1 MNFNLISNLQTC
13 YEFINSNPTTVT
25 LIHYTHWPVIIIS
38 IFVGIIILLK
48 NKDLLSWILF
58 LISFFF
64 SLWAIL
70 DLIIWLNTNTIQIM
84 TAWSMFWIVNGMVAT
99 LSFYFAYVFIFK
111 RDITFWAKILLLL
124 IQLPIFILTP
134 TSLNLLGFDLINCEA
149 VENPFFLY
157 YYYTMG
163 FLTIVGILS
172 LLFIA
177 WKKIDKSFRREVVLL
192 VIGLEAFLILFYS
205 LSGIAS
211 YLDNYNIEF
220 YGLFG
225 KVIFIVF
232 LAYLIV
238 RFKTF
243 NIKLIGTQA
252 LVWASIILIGSQYF
266 FIQTNINR
274 ILTGFT
280 IVLFTIVGWL
290 IVRSVKKEI
299 RQKQEIEHLL
309 KIKSEFIDIV
319 SHQLRTPV
327 SVIKGMASMLKEGD
341 LDNAPKEQRDQFIA
355 GIYEK
360 SEKLADILNDIL
372 KAAELDMDNFTFTPA
387 SIKSINLSQLVKGI
401 FDDLTSL
408 AQAKKLNYQI
418 KISPEIAS
426 LNVMTDE
433 SFLKHVFQNVTDN
446 AIKYSK
452 EGGSM
457 TVDLS
462 KEKDFF
468 ICKITD
474 SGIGIPEDQKDRLFE
489 KFFRAKNAVDA
500 HAYGTG
506 LGLFITRK
514 IVQAHP
520 GGKIWFDSV
529 VNKGT
534 TFYIK
539 LPIAKQA

>member
-1 MNFNLISNLQTC
+1 
-13 YEFINSNPTTVT
+13 
-25 LIHYTHWPVIIIS
+25 
-38 IFVGIIILLK
+38 
-48 NKDLLSWILF
+48 
-58 LISFFF
+58 
-64 SLWAIL
+64 
-70 DLIIWLNTNTIQIM
+70 M
-84 TAWSMFWIVNGMVAT
+84 TAWSMFWITNGMIAT
-99 LSFYFAYVFIFK
+99 LSFYFAYVFILK
-111 RDITFWAKILLLL
+111 KDITFSTKILLFL
-124 IQLPIFILTP
+124 IQLPILLLTP
-134 TSLNLLGFDLINCEA
+134 TTLNLLGFDLINCEA
-149 VENPFFLY
+149 IESPFFLY

-163 FLTIVGILS
+163 ALAIIGILS
-172 LLFIA
+172 LLIIS
-177 WKKIDKSFRREVVLL
+177 WRKIDKSFRKEVILL
-192 VIGLEAFLILFYS
+192 VIGLEAFLILFYF
-205 LSGIAS
+205 LSGISS
-211 YLDNYNIEF
+211 YLDNYSIEF

-225 KVIFIVF
+225 KLIFIVF

-238 RFKTF
+238 KFEVF
-243 NIKLIGTQA
+243 NIKLLATQA
-252 LVWASIILIGSQYF
+252 LVWASVILIGSQFF

-280 IVLFTIVGWL
+280 LVLSSFVGWMIIL
-290 IVRSVKKEI
+290 SVKKEI
-299 RQKQEIEHLL
+299 RQRKEIEHLL

-341 LDNAPKEQRDQFIA
+341 LDNAPKEQKDQFVA

-372 KAAELDMDNFTFTPA
+372 KAAELDMDNFAFTPA
-387 SIKSINLSQLVKGI
+387 SIKSVNLSQLVKGI
-401 FDDLTSL
+401 FGDLTSL

-418 KISPEIAS
+418 KISPDIIN

-457 TVDLS
+457 TVDLG
-462 KEKDFF
+462 KERDFI

-506 LGLFITRK
+506 LGLFITKK
-514 IVQAHP
+514 IVEAHP

>member
-1 MNFNLISNLQTC
+1 MIFDLVKNIEICFTYRSEAPL
-13 YEFINSNPTTVT
+13 T
-25 LIHYTHWPVIIIS
+25 LIYYSHISTAIVAIIIGLFVFIKNRHSLLNKLLLVLSFSFALWSMLDFIIWNWGYNS
-38 IFVGIIILLK
+38 ILTMVAWSLLPITTGII
-48 NKDLLSWILF
+48 
-58 LISFFF
+58 
-64 SLWAIL
+64 A
-70 DLIIWLNTNTIQIM
+70 
-84 TAWSMFWIVNGMVAT
+84 VA
-99 LSFYFAYVFIFK
+99 SFYFFYVFLFK
-111 RDITFWAKILLLL
+111 KDLSFIWKGLLIIPLLL
-124 IQLPIFILTP
+124 IIFLTP
-134 TSLNLLGFDLINCEA
+134 TIYNLPHFDLINCEA
-149 VENPFFLY
+149 TENIYFTTY
-157 YYYTMG
+157 YYAIGGLMM
-163 FLTIVGILS
+163 LGILLLLVFGWKKS
-172 LLFIA
+172 DNVSKIERVLMATGLELFLLLF
-177 WKKIDKSFRREVVLL
+177 L
-192 VIGLEAFLILFYS
+192 S
-205 LSGIAS
+205 LGFISS
-211 YLDNYNIEF
+211 YLDNYSIEF

-225 KVIFIVF
+225 VVIFMAF
-232 LAYLIV
+232 LSYLIV
-238 RFKTF
+238 RYKAF
-243 NIKLIGTQA
+243 NIKLVGTQA
-252 LVWASIILIGSQYF
+252 LVWTSVILLGSQLSFVKTDINKTLTIITLVF
-266 FIQTNINR
+266 FS
-274 ILTGFT
+274 
-280 IVLFTIVGWL
+280 IVGWL
-290 IVRSVKKEI
+290 IIRSVKKEI
-299 RQKQEIEHLL
+299 RQKEEIEHLL

-341 LDNAPKEQRDQFIA
+341 LDNAPKEQRDQFVA

-387 SIKSINLSQLVKGI
+387 SIKSVSLQQLVKGI

-418 KISPEIAS
+418 KISPEVS
-426 LNVMTDE
+426 NLNVMTDE

-457 TVDLS
+457 TVDLG

-514 IVQAHP
+514 IVEAHP
-520 GGKIWFDSV
+520 GGKIWFDSI

-539 LPIAKQA
+539 LPIAKVA